1 MLPIAAGWK
10 WSNEYHNQ
18 FEVRS
23 KCISLIITSQHCELL
38 SIAYQSTSPYS
49 GVALMAHFT
58 AILTICLH
66 YGDAISRVQDDKSN
80 FSIRWKTTPT
90 FYCKDKVK
98 VSFLKHD
105 FVVWKKLWYMIIVIL
120 YYKCTCIIWFL
131 AFLWEKVAGTSV
143 LVSSW
148 LVSVKF

>member
-1 MLPIAAGWK
+1 MNFYPLPT
-10 WSNEYHNQ
+10 
-18 FEVRS
+18 
-23 KCISLIITSQHCELL
+23 SLHLPTVMSF
-38 SIAYQSTSPYS
+38 
-49 GVALMAHFT
+49 VALMAHFT

-105 FVVWKKLWYMIIVIL
+105 FVVWKKIMVHDHSYFILQMYMYNMIFGIFMRESSGNICFGFKL
-120 YYKCTCIIWFL
+120 TSLC
-131 AFLWEKVAGTSV
+131 KV
-143 LVSSW
+143 LN
-148 LVSVKF
+148 LL